1 MAIQRSNIANNS
13 SVAANGGGGGNNSG
27 SRARDLSPISPRT
40 ANTNS
45 NASQFNPRLILS
57 QMISLQSFHYLILGV
72 IFQINHVLF
81 ATSITMDRI
90 FTAKYLDVWSATGWI
105 DNAAIL
111 FSSIFGAVLLAIIV
125 EKSKKCLDFSVTLFL
140 IHIVTCSIYGGFPS
154 TWDWWIVHTIGLII
168 MVVLGEYLCSK
179 KELSD
184 IPLLQL

>member
-13 SVAANGGGGGNNSG
+13 TLASNGGSSNN
-27 SRARDLSPISPRT
+27 RARDLSPISPRS
-40 ANTNS
+40 S
-45 NASQFNPRLILS
+45 NASSSSGAQLFNPRLILS
-57 QMISLQSFHYLILGV
+57 QIISLQSFHYLVLGI

-81 ATSITMDRI
+81 ATSITIDRI
-90 FTAKYLDVWSATGWI
+90 FTTKYIDVWSAEGWI
-105 DNAAIL
+105 DNSAIL
-111 FSSIFGAVLLAIIV
+111 LSSLIGAVLLAIIV

-154 TWDWWIVHTIGLII
+154 TWDWWIVHTMGMIA